1 MTADIPPGDMSVAD
15 LRRLR
20 NAALAQDSSHGLG
33 SMMARLAGVPEDW
46 LRRQATE
53 QLGLLLS
60 EELSDLPARVVIG
73 VIRLADSR
81 RRHALPIRLD
91 DGSVAVL
98 VDDPWDLDLQQ
109 WLADRIGGWPRV
121 VWGDRAALR
130 TLIDGVNESTG
141 ASGDGPNPILDA
153 GNTPSSYDISL
164 ETIEQASSPVVRFVD
179 DVLLEAW
186 RAGASDVHLAT
197 LRDGLDVKLRVDGV
211 LVSGPVYKRERE
223 PAEVLNRVK
232 VLASLDVSETRIPQ
246 DGRFRARL
254 AGRELDFRVSIMPS
268 IFGEDA
274 VVRLLDKAQLRGAD
288 SRIELP
294 RLGFPDDIRT
304 QIRALARE
312 PHGLFLV
319 TGPTGSGKTT
329 TLYAAL
335 SEVHSGEQKIITIE
349 DPVEYEL
356 PGVLQ
361 IPVNERKGLTFAV
374 GLRSILRHDPDT
386 ILVGEIRDRETAE
399 IAVQAAL
406 TGHLVFTSV
415 HANSAYDVVSR
426 FMHMGVDLYSFMS
439 SLNGILAQ
447 RLLRLNCSD
456 CSAPMTDASVTRLL
470 EEAGFPAT
478 GQKLLR
484 ATGCENCRYTG
495 YKGRIAVAEVL
506 PVDERM
512 RELVI
517 QRKPMSQLREHA
529 RAAGIQPLR
538 HRALA
543 LVASGRTTVD
553 EVTRMI
559 AAND

>member
-1 MTADIPPGDMSVAD
+1 MSDHSPAEDLSLAD

-20 NAALAQDSSHGLG
+20 AAAGERPVPQGLSAAMAQVGGL
-33 SMMARLAGVPEDW
+33 PEPA
-46 LRRQATE
+46 LRRSAAAK
-53 QLGLLLS
+53 LGVLLA
-60 EELSDLPARVVIG
+60 ED
-73 VIRLADSR
+73 LADLSGR
-81 RRHALPIRLD
+81 AFAGPIRLGEARQRSALPVRLD
-91 DGSVAVL
+91 EDVVGVL

-109 WLADRIGGWPRV
+109 WLAEVLGSWPRLI
-121 VWGDRAALR
+121 WGERPALLA
-130 TLIDGVNESTG
+130 LINRLNETPGGEAEDPST
-141 ASGDGPNPILDA
+141 APATSQSS
-153 GNTPSSYDISL
+153 SSYDISR
-164 ETIEQASSPVVRFVD
+164 ETIEQAASPVVRFVD

-186 RAGASDVHLAT
+186 RAGASDVHVET
-197 LRDGLDVKLRVDGV
+197 LRDGLDVKLRIDGV
-211 LVSGPVYKRERE
+211 LVSGPRYQCERQPE
-223 PAEVLNRVK
+223 EVLNRIK
-232 VLASLDVSETRIPQ
+232 VIASLDVSETRIPQ
-246 DGRFRARL
+246 DGRFRARV

-274 VVRLLDKAQLRGAD
+274 VIRLLDKAQLRGAD
-288 SRIELP
+288 RRIELP
-294 RLGFPDDIRT
+294 RLGFPEETRD
-304 QIRALARE
+304 QIRALAKE
-312 PHGLFLV
+312 PHGLLLV

-439 SLNGILAQ
+439 ALNGIVAQ
-447 RLLRLNCSD
+447 RLLRLTCVQ
-456 CSAPMTDASVTRLL
+456 CAVTDDNSSTAALL
-470 EEAGFPAT
+470 ERAGISRAA
-478 GQKLLR
+478 QQLVR
-484 ATGCENCRYTG
+484 ATGCDSCRHTG
-495 YKGRIAVAEVL
+495 YKGRTAVAEVL

-517 QRKPMSQLREHA
+517 QRQPMSQLREHA
-529 RAAGIQPLR
+529 YARGVKPLR
-538 HRALA
+538 QRALA
-543 LVASGRTTVD
+543 LAAEGRTTVD
-553 EVTRMI
+553 EVLRVI